1 MYEKTSFYPNEF
13 QYKFTIKIKEKMALY
28 LDNLSYAPVIPVS
41 WGELIDKICILEIK
55 KEKAVSEAS
64 KNNIV
69 KELELLN
76 KCISKD
82 IKSNAQIIAWRLELK
97 EINLNI
103 WNVEDE
109 IRAKEAAG
117 DYRERFIEL
126 ARNTYIFNDKRATV
140 KRKINEILNST
151 IVEEKIY

>member
-1 MYEKTSFYPNEF
+1 MV
-13 QYKFTIKIKEKMALY
+13 LY
-28 LDNLSYAPVIPVS
+28 LDNLSNAPVIPVS

-64 KNNIV
+64 KKNIV

-82 IKSNAQIIAWRLELK
+82 IKNSAQIIAWRLELK

-126 ARNTYIFNDKRATV
+126 ARNTYVLNDKRGY
-140 KRKINEILNST
+140 S
-151 IVEEKIY
+151 